1 MQNLEPGHEN
11 ELPRDRLSLLSQASL
26 RINESLDFDSVLQQV
41 VDSARELTG
50 ARYAGMS
57 ILDVSG
63 GLERFVTSGF
73 SPEELERFLSLSD
86 GPVLFAHFSALP
98 APLRIADFHAL
109 AASFGFPDLDLPMR
123 ISSALSFLAAPILYG
138 GGSIGNI
145 YLAEKEAADEFSLE
159 DEHTLVMFASQA
171 ALVIANARRHR
182 EEQRARADLETLVN
196 TSPVGVVVFDA
207 KSGVP
212 VKDNLEARRIMEFL
226 RMPGRSLDELLEVLT
241 FRRADGR
248 ELSLAESPL
257 ALALST
263 AETVR
268 AEEIV
273 IEVPD
278 GRSLRVLVNAT
289 PIISQDGTIQSMVVT
304 IQDMSPLEELELLR
318 AEFLGMVSHELR
330 TPLTTIRGSAMTLL
344 GEAEDLDPAEAK
356 QFHRIILDQAEH
368 MRDLIGDL
376 LDVTRIETGTLSV
389 DPEPVSVQ
397 ALVDEARSRF
407 ASASGQH
414 DVVMEIS
421 SGLPPVMADRR
432 RIVQVLG
439 NLLSNAARHSPR
451 SVPLTVRAVMDGSNI
466 AFSVADEG
474 RGVPPDRLP
483 HLFRKFFIMNAG
495 NASESGRDTGGAGL
509 GLAICRGI
517 VEAHGGRIWA
527 HSPGSG
533 LGSVFTFTLP
543 SAELDVAG
551 AAPRPSGLVDY
562 LEPDGGSEQRI
573 LAVDDD
579 PETLRYVRNALS
591 KAGYIPLVTG
601 DPDEVLGIVDRQVP
615 DLVLLD
621 LVLPGSDGID
631 LMQSI
636 FEIADI
642 PVIFLSAYGQDEVV
656 ARAFDLGASDY
667 MVKPFSPTELAAR
680 IRAVLRRRALPE
692 SEEPSEPYVLGDL
705 VFDFASRRAS
715 LAGHEIALRTIEY
728 RVLAELAA
736 NAGHVVTY
744 EQLLQR
750 VWGQRRGSDLR
761 PLRTVVK
768 NLRKKLEDGVSS
780 PRYIFTEPRTGYRM
794 AAAR

>member
-1 MQNLEPGHEN
+1 MQNMEPGHEN

-41 VDSARELTG
+41 VNSARELTG

-57 ILDVSG
+57 TLDVSG

-98 APLRIADFHAL
+98 APLRVADFHAL
-109 AASFGFPDLDLPMR
+109 AASFGFPSLDLPMR

-145 YLAEKEAADEFSLE
+145 YLAEKESAEEFSLE

-182 EEQRARADLETLVN
+182 EEQRARADLETLIN

-207 KSGVP
+207 ESGAP

-226 RMPGRSLDELLEVLT
+226 RMPGRSLNDLLEVLT

-257 ALALST
+257 AVALSA

-289 PIISQDGTIQSMVVT
+289 PIISQDGTIQSLVVT
-304 IQDMSPLEELELLR
+304 IQDMTPLEELELLR
-318 AEFLGMVSHELR
+318 TEFLGMVSHELR

-344 GEAEDLDPAEAK
+344 GEAQDLDPAETK
-356 QFHRIILDQAEH
+356 QFHRIILDQADH

-389 DPEPVSVQ
+389 DPEPVSVR

-407 ASASGQH
+407 VSAFPQH
-414 DVVMEIS
+414 DVVLDLG

-439 NLLSNAARHSPR
+439 NLLSNAARHSPQL
-451 SVPLTVRAVMDGSNI
+451 VPLTVRAVVDGSNV

-474 RGVPPDRLP
+474 QGVPADRLP
-483 HLFRKFFIMNAG
+483 HLFRKFFRMNAG
-495 NASESGRDTGGAGL
+495 ELGRDTGGAGL

-527 HSPGSG
+527 DSPGSG

-543 SAELDVAG
+543 SAELDLAG
-551 AAPRPSGLVDY
+551 AVVRPSGLVNY
-562 LEPDGGSEQRI
+562 VGPDGGSGERI

-579 PETLRYVRNALS
+579 PQTLRYVRSALS
-591 KAGYIPLVTG
+591 RAGYVPFVTG
-601 DPDEVLGIVDRQVP
+601 DPDEVLGIVQQHVP

-642 PVIFLSAYGQDEVV
+642 PVIFLSAYGQDKVI

-680 IRAVLRRRALPE
+680 IRAALRRRALPE
-692 SEEPSEPYVLGDL
+692 PEEPFEPYVLGDL
-705 VFDFASRRAS
+705 VVDFAGRRAS
-715 LAGHEIALRTIEY
+715 LAGQEIPLRAIEY

-736 NAGHVVTY
+736 NAGQVVTY

-750 VWGQRRGSDLR
+750 VWGLRRDSDLR

-768 NLRKKLEDGVSS
+768 NLRKRLEDGVSS
-780 PRYIFTEPRTGYRM
+780 PTYIFTEPRAGYRL
-794 AAAR
+794 AADE